1 MRRNH
6 RAAARFSL
14 PWQFAP
20 PRLGNSTRLDEDS
33 ARRLLLVR
41 AIESE
46 DVAESLLT
54 REDRHY
60 ATGAALAHAPVADQ
74 DDKRGSPKGDQA
86 FLARRSEFALSRLE
100 PRYPAIG
107 RACRS
112 ARWPRWIDW
121 ALPLAALVIGILS
134 NEIDG
139 RQLNIVAFPLIGMIA
154 WNLVTYLVL
163 LTGFLRRLV
172 PGGRHPARP
181 NPLARLIE
189 QAAVRVRGEP
199 GTQPLGRALRRFAG
213 DWLHFSSALNYSRA
227 SRTLHASAALLAAGV
242 LLGMYWRALGIE
254 YRAGWESTY
263 FDAATLHG
271 LVSIV
276 LGPASAL
283 TGIALP
289 SPAELQ
295 ALRWSSGSGGAN
307 AGPWIHLY
315 ATSAFLF
322 IIGPRLVL
330 AAWHALRAARLRG
343 RFPIPGVEDF
353 YVRRLLRSAGGGGSM
368 VRVIPYSFHPPQR
381 SQRQLQR
388 LLTDVLGE
396 KTRVT
401 IDPPIPYGG
410 EDEWLAGA
418 DLEAGG
424 ADHLVVLFN
433 LSATPEAENH
443 GALVAGIQRRLVQG
457 RGGAGLTILL
467 DETAY
472 RQRLAGQSGA
482 DSRLETRRRAWETML
497 VHQHVTPLAIDLDDE
512 NAAALA
518 RPLECALM
526 QPPPWA
532 HAGSRG

>member
-1 MRRNH
+1 M
-6 RAAARFSL
+6 A
-14 PWQFAP
+14 WQFAP
-20 PRLGNSTRLDEDS
+20 PRLRNSIRLEEDS

-41 AIESE
+41 AVESE

-74 DDKRGSPKGDQA
+74 DNGSRRSPRRDEA
-86 FLARRSEFALSRLE
+86 FLARRSDYALSRLE
-100 PRYPAIG
+100 PRYPPIG
-107 RACRS
+107 QACRS
-112 ARWPRWIDW
+112 ARWPPWINW
-121 ALPLAALVIGILS
+121 ALPLAALLLGILS

-139 RQLNIVAFPLIGMIA
+139 RRLNIVAFPLIGMIA
-154 WNLVTYLVL
+154 WNLVTYLIL
-163 LTGFLRRLV
+163 LAGFVRRLV
-172 PGGRHPARP
+172 PGGRHPVRP
-181 NPLARLIE
+181 NPLARLVE
-189 QAAVRVRGEP
+189 QVAVRVRGEP
-199 GTQPLGRALRRFAG
+199 GTQPLGRALRRFAV
-213 DWLHFSSALNYSRA
+213 DWLHFSSPLSYSRA
-227 SRTLHASAALLAAGV
+227 SRTLHVSAALLAAGV
-242 LLGMYWRALGIE
+242 LIGMYWRALGIE

-271 LVSIV
+271 LISIV

-289 SPAELQ
+289 GPAELQ
-295 ALRWSSGSGGAN
+295 ALRWRSGGGGVN

-330 AAWHALRAARLRG
+330 SVWHALRAARLRR
-343 RFPIPGVEDF
+343 RFPIPGAEDF
-353 YVRRLLRSAGGGGSM
+353 YVRRLLRSAGGGGSV
-368 VRVIPYSFHPPQR
+368 VRVIPYSFHPPER

-396 KTRVT
+396 KTRVAVDT
-401 IDPPIPYGG
+401 PIPYGG

-418 DLEAGG
+418 DLGPGG

-457 RGGAGLTILL
+457 GGGAGLTILL

-472 RQRLAGQSGA
+472 GQRLAGQSGA
-482 DSRLETRRRAWETML
+482 DARLETRRQAWEAML
-497 VHQHVTPLAIDLDDE
+497 GHQHVKPLAIDLDAD
-512 NAAALA
+512 NTAALA
-518 RPLECALM
+518 RPLEGALM
-526 QPPPWA
+526 QPPQWTQ
-532 HAGSRG
+532 AGGRA

>member
-1 MRRNH
+1 
-6 RAAARFSL
+6 
-14 PWQFAP
+14 
-20 PRLGNSTRLDEDS
+20 LDEDS

-41 AIESE
+41 AVESE

-60 ATGAALAHAPVADQ
+60 ATGAALAQAPVPDEGSESRRSPNADE
-74 DDKRGSPKGDQA
+74 A
-86 FLARRSEFALSRLE
+86 FLARRADYALSRLE
-100 PRYPAIG
+100 PRYPAIS

-112 ARWPRWIDW
+112 AHWPGVINWL
-121 ALPLAALVIGILS
+121 LPLAALLIGILS

-139 RQLNIVAFPLIGMIA
+139 RRLNIVAFPLIGMIA
-154 WNLVTYLVL
+154 WNLATYLVL
-163 LTGFLRRLV
+163 FAGLLRRLV

-181 NPLARLIE
+181 NRLARLVE
-189 QAAVRVRGEP
+189 QVAVRVRGEP
-199 GTQPLGRALRRFAG
+199 GGQSLGRALRRFAA

-227 SRTLHASAALLAAGV
+227 SRTLHVSAASLAAGM
-242 LLGMYWRALGIE
+242 LIGMYWRALGIE

-263 FDAATLHG
+263 FNAATLHG
-271 LVSIV
+271 LLSVV

-283 TGIALP
+283 TGIGLP
-289 SPAELQ
+289 GPAELE
-295 ALRWSSGSGGAN
+295 ALRWRSGGGGGVN

-315 ATSAFLF
+315 ATTALLF
-322 IIGPRLVL
+322 IIGPRLLL
-330 AAWHALRAARLRG
+330 AAWHAVRAARLRR
-343 RFPIPGVEDF
+343 RFPIPGTEDF
-353 YVRRLLRSAGGGGSM
+353 YVRRLLRSAGGGGSV
-368 VRVIPYSFHPPQR
+368 VRVIPYSFHPPER

-388 LLTDVLGE
+388 LLADVLGE

-401 IDPPIPYGG
+401 MDPSIAYGD

-418 DLEAGG
+418 DLAASG

-443 GALVAGIQRRLVQG
+443 GALLAGIQRHLLG
-457 RGGAGLTILL
+457 SRGGAGLTVLL

-482 DSRLETRRRAWETML
+482 DARLETRRNAWETML
-497 VHQHVTPLAIDLDDE
+497 GHHHVTPLAVDLDAE

-518 RPLECALM
+518 RPLEGALM
-526 QPPPWA
+526 QPPQWA
-532 HAGSRG
+532 HAGARG

>member
-1 MRRNH
+1 
-6 RAAARFSL
+6 
-14 PWQFAP
+14 
-20 PRLGNSTRLDEDS
+20 LDEGS

-41 AIESE
+41 AVESE

-74 DDKRGSPKGDQA
+74 ETGPRRSRRGDEA

-100 PRYPAIG
+100 PRYPAIA
-107 RACRS
+107 RAFRS
-112 ARWPRWIDW
+112 AHWPRWINW
-121 ALPLAALVIGILS
+121 ALPLAALVLGILS
-134 NEIDG
+134 NELDG
-139 RQLNIVAFPLIGMIA
+139 RRLNIVAFPLIGMIA
-154 WNLVTYLVL
+154 WNLITYLVL
-163 LTGFLRRLV
+163 LVGFMRRLA
-172 PGGRHPARP
+172 PGGRHPVRP
-181 NPLARLIE
+181 NPLARLVE
-189 QAAVRVRGEP
+189 QVAVRVPGEP
-199 GTQPLGRALRRFAG
+199 GTQVLGRALRRFAA
-213 DWLHFSSALNYSRA
+213 DWLHFSSPLNYSRA
-227 SRTLHASAALLAAGV
+227 SRTLHVAAALLASGV
-242 LLGMYWRALGIE
+242 LAGMYWRALGIE

-263 FDAATLHG
+263 FDAGTLHG
-271 LVSIV
+271 LISIV

-289 SPAELQ
+289 GPAELQ
-295 ALRWSSGSGGAN
+295 ALRWRNGGGGVN

-315 ATSAFLF
+315 ATTAFLF

-330 AAWHALRAARLRG
+330 AAWHGLRAARLCR
-343 RFPIPGVEDF
+343 RFPLPGSEDF
-353 YVRRLLRSAGGGGSM
+353 YVRRLLRSAGEGGST
-368 VRVIPYSFHPPQR
+368 VRVIPYSFHPPER

-401 IDPPIPYGG
+401 IDPPIHYGG

-443 GALVAGIQRRLVQG
+443 GALVSGIQRRLVQG

-482 DSRLETRRRAWETML
+482 DARLETRRQAWETML
-497 VHQHVTPLAIDLDDE
+497 GHQHVKPLSMDLDAE

-518 RPLECALM
+518 RPLEGALM
-526 QPPPWA
+526 QPPQWA
-532 HAGSRG
+532 HAGSRR